1 MNQKIIDKFESNVD
15 YNTVLDN
22 FEGPLDLLLF
32 LIKEAEI
39 EVKDVFVSKVTEQ
52 FMLYLNGLDKL
63 DMDKASEYLFIAAT
77 IIEIKSRKLLP
88 EPEPLLPEED
98 PEYLLKLQLEEYKLY
113 KEASEKLKIQ
123 EDVNK
128 FFKEPDKKVGQVKIV
143 YKDFNLDGL
152 IKAFSDLLMKVDKR
166 ENSKLLMKEIPKDV
180 FTVSEKIIFIQE
192 RVTEEKSISFE
203 SLFTRYSTR
212 NEVVTTFQAILELL
226 KLQFIHVEQKG
237 VFDDIT
243 LILREED
250 NNQIEELS

>member
-52 FMLYLNGLDKL
+52 FMLYLNGLDRL

-166 ENSKLLMKEIPKDV
+166 ENSKLLLKEIPKDV

-243 LILREED
+243 LFLREED
-250 NNQIEELS
+250 SNQIEELS